1 MGMRRW
7 YRTAPPT
14 THSLIPAAASAK
26 PSHEVKSQAAM
37 TERKKLEP
45 ALPTPFLKIKPVRK
59 KISPGGCDLGYPGT
73 GRGERERE
81 RDEEPERIPTSFYRP
96 RGERARK
103 TELSGCG
110 RDEQGERKSS
120 LVSPKNFQKFIETG
134 CGGRLE
140 ALAIDAWARLRFPPA
155 T

>member
-1 MGMRRW
+1 MRRW

-81 RDEEPERIPTSFYRP
+81 REMRSRRGFRPLFTALAANGEDRIV
-96 RGERARK
+96 GVRARR
-103 TELSGCG
+103 TG
-110 RDEQGERKSS
+110 GEK
-120 LVSPKNFQKFIETG
+120 E
-134 CGGRLE
+134 
-140 ALAIDAWARLRFPPA
+140 
-155 T
+155 